1 MKRTGF
7 PYGQPD
13 SLYHRDSPWISRY
26 HIQNTSQ
33 EVIIV
38 ILSIHCIQGFNYYI
52 IQWTCSTRLPLQAR
66 WVNAK
71 QTESGTITRPQ
82 VNFILGHL
90 HHRHP

>member
-7 PYGQPD
+7 PYRQPD

-90 HHRHP
+90 HHMHP